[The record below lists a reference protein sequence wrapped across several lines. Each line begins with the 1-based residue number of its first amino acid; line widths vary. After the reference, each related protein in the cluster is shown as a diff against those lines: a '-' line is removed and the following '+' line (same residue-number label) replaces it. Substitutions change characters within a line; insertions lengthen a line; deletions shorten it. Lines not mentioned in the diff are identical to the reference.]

1 MGHDHSHEG
10 HSHGDHSGDHSH
22 GDHSHGG
29 HAEGAQSEGGHC
41 GGHSHSAGAGA
52 LGGNLLGP
60 SPDEIAECPVMRGS
74 TVVKA
79 DAEAKG
85 LFRDYEGQRY
95 WFCCAAC
102 EAPFDAD
109 PAKYAAAA

>member
-1 MGHDHSHEG
+1 MGHDHSH
-10 HSHGDHSGDHSH
+10 GDHEHD
-22 GDHSHGG
+22 G
-29 HAEGAQSEGGHC
+29 HAHDGHAHDGHAQ
-41 GGHSHSAGAGA
+41 GGHSHSAVTAS
-52 LGGNLLGP
+52 LGGNLLGA
-60 SPDEIAECPVMRGS
+60 SADEIAECPVMRGS

-79 DAEAKG
+79 DAEVKG
-85 LFRDYEGQRY
+85 LFRDYEGERY

>member
-1 MGHDHSHEG
+1 MGHDHM
-10 HSHGDHSGDHSH
+10 HGEHPH
-22 GDHSHGG
+22 GEQADGG
-29 HAEGAQSEGGHC
+29 APDGGHC
-41 GGHSHSAGAGA
+41 GGHGHPAASSHHG
-52 LGGNLLGP
+52 LNLLGP
-60 SPDEIAECPVMRGS
+60 SADELAECPVMRGS

-95 WFCCAAC
+95 WFCCAGC

-109 PAKYAAAA
+109 PAKYAAAV

>member
-1 MGHDHSHEG
+1 MGHDHSHD
-10 HSHGDHSGDHSH
+10 DHAQA
-22 GDHSHGG
+22 G
-29 HAEGAQSEGGHC
+29 HAKAEGGHC
-41 GGHSHSAGAGA
+41 GGHGDSAVTSNHGS
-52 LGGNLLGP
+52 NLLGP
-60 SPDEIAECPVMRGS
+60 SAEELAECPVMRGS

-109 PAKYAAAA
+109 PAKYVTAA

>member
-1 MGHDHSHEG
+1 MGHDHT
-10 HSHGDHSGDHSH
+10 HGEHQH
-22 GDHSHGG
+22 GER
-29 HAEGAQSEGGHC
+29 AEGDSLDGGHC
-41 GGHSHSAGAGA
+41 GAHGHAAAPSHHGR
-52 LGGNLLGP
+52 NLLGP
-60 SPDEIAECPVMRGS
+60 SADELAECPVMRGS

-95 WFCCAAC
+95 WFCCAGC

-109 PAKYAAAA
+109 PAKYAAAV

>member
-1 MGHDHSHEG
+1 MGHDHA
-10 HSHGDHSGDHSH
+10 HGDHQH
-22 GDHSHGG
+22 GDHQHGEQ
-29 HAEGAQSEGGHC
+29 AEGAHC
-41 GGHSHSAGAGA
+41 GGHAHSTATSPHGT
-52 LGGNLLGP
+52 NLLGP
-60 SPDEIAECPVMRGS
+60 SAEELAECPVMRGS

-95 WFCCAAC
+95 WFCCAGC

-109 PAKYAAAA
+109 PAKYAAAV